1 MSGEKSQNITK
12 YKILDYQTLLLPNT
26 NMSHQLSIREVYIL
40 YFGRLNCLGKKFP
53 WLSTA
58 HLNIALNV
66 QIMLC
71 VLAVRP
77 SIANTSTTNNYFI
90 KEILTSQPS
99 SSLVTIMYK
108 E

>member
-1 MSGEKSQNITK
+1 
-12 YKILDYQTLLLPNT
+12 LDYQTLLLPNT
-26 NMSHQLSIREVYIL
+26 NMSHQLSILYIS
-40 YFGRLNCLGKKFP
+40 YFGRLGCLGKKFP

-58 HLNIALNV
+58 HLSIALNV
-66 QIMLC
+66 KFMLC
-71 VLAVRP
+71 VLAAHS

-90 KEILTSQPS
+90 REILTSQPS